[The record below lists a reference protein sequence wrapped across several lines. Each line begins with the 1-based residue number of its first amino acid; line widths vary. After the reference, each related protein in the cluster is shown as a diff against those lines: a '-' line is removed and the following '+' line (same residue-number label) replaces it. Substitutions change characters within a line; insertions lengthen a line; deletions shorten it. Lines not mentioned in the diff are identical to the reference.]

1 MIFFCSTHSAQAQR
15 WCKIILIKIEWKAIF
30 CVWLVHCKLIN
41 EFLEYD
47 TGHLTRGTARWE
59 IFIDTYTRIFLLL
72 ILIIFLAQNWV
83 VCLECLKYDRDVHWV
98 CKKKYNFSLSA
109 RLDRLAC
116 TTLHLLTLS
125 WNNFP
130 PFLHFFLSSCFPFF
144 SLALFHSQTSRL
156 GRKVFFFFI
165 NFLKW
170 TFTTHEVVLLHCAEA
185 NQLHARLIYILA
197 IKLCENFINFPEKLD
212 KIEATENLFC

>member
-1 MIFFCSTHSAQAQR
+1 MWHRALDPRDSEMRNFYWHLHKTFFIINFNNFFGTKLSCVSGMFEVRPRCALSLQKKSVISLSQLGSTDSHAPL
-15 WCKIILIKIEWKAIF
+15 CTCLHF
-30 CVWLVHCKLIN
+30 H
-41 EFLEYD
+41 
-47 TGHLTRGTARWE
+47 E
-59 IFIDTYTRIFLLL
+59 IIFLL
-72 ILIIFLAQNWV
+72 F
-83 VCLECLKYDRDVHWV
+83 YT
-98 CKKKYNFSLSA
+98 F
-109 RLDRLAC
+109 
-116 TTLHLLTLS
+116 
-125 WNNFP
+125 
-130 PFLHFFLSSCFPFF
+130 FFLLVFLFF